1 MKKNDI
7 IRDLQK
13 YYPLFNEGYGTE
25 YERFALNKF
34 VLNTVNKYKI
44 STVLEMPAN
53 GVMGIPGL
61 KSMIFARVGCDVTV
75 SHPSREFLDDAK
87 KIWDCFGLEAEFV
100 QSPWINSVFAKD
112 SFDLVW
118 NFCVYEHFDNPRDV
132 IREMLRV
139 TRKNILLEIQNVHNI
154 GLPLHRSYHVLRN
167 EPWDHGDMQSMDLS
181 NLTNVIAEFHAGL
194 LESGAT
200 DMPPWPDINIGL
212 KEMLSRKHK
221 EEPDTQQTQ
230 EGYELRPHVRL
241 KDPGTVINE
250 INNFEK
256 PKCKDEI
263 VYNMFRIWHYCI
275 ESKTPFFLKRYF
287 AHHPYII
294 AGKYDS

>member
-1 MKKNDI
+1 MDKNDI
-7 IRDLQK
+7 IRDLQN
-13 YYPLFNEGYGTE
+13 YYPLFHEGYGTE

-34 VLNTVNKYKI
+34 VLEIVDKYHI

-61 KSMIFARVGCDVTV
+61 KSMIFAKAGCKVTV

-87 KIWDCFGLEAEFV
+87 KMWDCFGLEAEFV
-100 QSPWINSVFAKD
+100 QSPWIHSVFADD

-139 TRKNILLEIQNVHNI
+139 TRKDILLEIQNVHNI
-154 GLPLHRSYHVLRN
+154 GLPIHRAYHTLRN
-167 EPWDHGDMQSMDLS
+167 EPWDHGDMRSMDLS
-181 NLTNVIAEFHAGL
+181 HLNAVLTELHAGL
-194 LESGAT
+194 VETGAT

-212 KEMLSRKHK
+212 KEMLSRKHR
-221 EEPDTQQTQ
+221 EVYIPPTH
-230 EGYELRPHVRL
+230 EGSELRPRVRL
-241 KDPGTVINE
+241 RDRDTVIDE
-250 INNFEK
+250 IRHFK
-256 PKCKDEI
+256 TPRCKDGI
-263 VYNMFRIWHYCI
+263 VYHMFRFWHYCM
-275 ESKTPFFLKRYF
+275 ERQMPFILKRYF

-294 AGKYDS
+294 AGKYDR

>member
-13 YYPLFNEGYGTE
+13 YYPVFSEGYGTE

-34 VLNTVNKYKI
+34 ILKTVDKYKI

-61 KSMIFARVGCDVTV
+61 KSMIFAKTGCDVTV
-75 SHPSREFLDDAK
+75 SHPSREFLDAAK
-87 KIWDCFGLEAEFV
+87 EIWNCFGLEAKFV
-100 QSPWINSVFAKD
+100 QSSCIHSVFADD

-118 NFCVYEHFDNPRDV
+118 NFCVYEHYDNPRDV
-132 IREMLRV
+132 IQEMLRV
-139 TRKNILLEIQNVHNI
+139 TKKNILLEIQNVHNI
-154 GLPLHRSYHVLRN
+154 GLPIHRTYHALRN
-167 EPWDHGDMQSMDLS
+167 EQWDHGDMRSMDLS
-181 NLTNVIAEFHAGL
+181 HLNRVIAEFHADL
-194 LESGAT
+194 METGAT

-212 KEMLSRKHK
+212 KEMLSRKKK
-221 EEPDTQQTQ
+221 EQYTPPIY
-230 EGYELRPHVRL
+230 EGSELRPQVML
-241 KDPGTVINE
+241 KNRSQVIDE

-256 PKCKDEI
+256 PKYKDEI
-263 VYNMFRIWHYCI
+263 VYNMFKFWYYCI
-275 ESKTPFFLKRYF
+275 ERTTPFVIKRYF

-294 AGKYDS
+294 AGKHDR

>member
-7 IRDLQK
+7 IQDLQK
-13 YYPLFNEGYGTE
+13 YYPVFREGYGTE
-25 YERFALNKF
+25 YERYALNKF
-34 VLNTVNKYKI
+34 VVEIVGKYSV

-61 KSMIFARVGCDVTV
+61 KSMIFAKAGCDVTV
-75 SHPSREFLDDAK
+75 SHPSREFLADAK

-100 QSPWINSVFAKD
+100 QSPWINSVFADD

-118 NFCVYEHFDNPRDV
+118 NFCVYEHFDNPREV

-154 GLPLHRSYHVLRN
+154 GLPIHRSYHVLRN

-181 NLTNVIAEFHAGL
+181 HILGVIAELHAEL
-194 LESGAT
+194 VESGAT

-221 EEPDTQQTQ
+221 EQITRPTY
-230 EGYELRPHVRL
+230 EGCELRPFVRL
-241 KDPGTVINE
+241 KDRDAVIEE
-250 INNFEK
+250 IRNFDK
-256 PKCKDEI
+256 PTWKDVV
-263 VYNMFRIWHYCI
+263 VYLMFRFWHYCF
-275 ESKTPFFLKRYF
+275 ESKTPFGLKKYF

-294 AGKYDS
+294 AGKHDR